1 MHDILLQ
8 VEHLITKASDAIWPV
23 FLPFILVVGAIMSV
37 RSIVIIQKK
46 ATEPAKLNMKNVIG
60 PASISLG
67 AMIGTGA
74 IIGVL
79 GALSKLSSNGQAN
92 IEAMAVWALIGS
104 LIMLPVS
111 YSETLNSKIMGKTPK
126 EYIGDLINPKL
137 GILYAVCFVAL
148 AVFGFGGFQ
157 FSGIDSVAATIMNN
171 KFGVE
176 LSLVQRYLFIVVPVI
191 LVVGAKNNMLIIDI
205 VGLATQPS
213 TKNLM
218 KDEGTP
224 KREYFNHY
232 KLAGA
237 KTWLDGSPQGFTAW
251 LSKPYYKVP
260 QGQPKDY
267 CGYGTQTDEV
277 VTQYFVDC
285 INMNVQVHVHVNGD
299 EACEQFLR
307 CYEKAVEIT
316 GHGTELR
323 PVMVHCQALRYD
335 QLDRVK
341 ALGAIPTFFND
352 HVRFWGDLHH
362 DEVFGPERAQNISPM
377 GWALEKGIRFTI
389 HQDPPVKLPNQILAI
404 HNAVNRKTESGRV
417 LGEHQRI
424 SVMEAIKAVTINGAY
439 QYFEED
445 TKGSIEVGK
454 IADLVIL
461 DKNPLSIDKEEIENI
476 KVLETIKDGNTIF
489 KA

>member
-8 VEHLITKASDAIWPV
+8 VEHLITKVSDAIWPV

-191 LVVGAKNNMLIIDI
+191 LVVGAL
-205 VGLATQPS
+205 V
-213 TKNLM
+213 
-218 KDEGTP
+218 
-224 KREYFNHY
+224 
-232 KLAGA
+232 
-237 KTWLDGSPQGFTAW
+237 
-251 LSKPYYKVP
+251 LSKKHELFMGAMTYMIGTAVAGYFIFFTIFVVKTY
-260 QGQPKDY
+260 DY
-267 CGYGTQTDEV
+267 
-277 VTQYFVDC
+277 
-285 INMNVQVHVHVNGD
+285 
-299 EACEQFLR
+299 
-307 CYEKAVEIT
+307 
-316 GHGTELR
+316 
-323 PVMVHCQALRYD
+323 
-335 QLDRVK
+335 
-341 ALGAIPTFFND
+341 IPTFFQGMIEGMKNP
-352 HVRFWGDLHH
+352 VNAMMGVPLGFILGMQKVIQTAETGL
-362 DEVFGPERAQNISPM
+362 GALAMAAQESDSKPREAAMISLIP
-377 GWALEKGIRFTI
+377 T
-389 HQDPPVKLPNQILAI
+389 
-404 HNAVNRKTESGRV
+404 
-417 LGEHQRI
+417 
-424 SVMEAIKAVTINGAY
+424 AVTI
-439 QYFEED
+439 FV
-445 TKGSIEVGK
+445 SIVVNSYIASYGVEVGTLALLNADGPAADTVNRLGGYFKTAEHVVGIFGLVVLSAFTVLSALTTILGSFYYTTKLFKNNSANKNIAIYLVLIIAAGTLAVFGANVVFEAVDLLLFVLSGINVTALAIFTFKHWEVYKLNNNKEDK
-454 IADLVIL
+454 IA
-461 DKNPLSIDKEEIENI
+461 
-476 KVLETIKDGNTIF
+476 
-489 KA
+489 A